1 MCLKKLHLI
10 KMYGILNH
18 YGKPM
23 EKPQLKLLGDVD
35 KLVQTTDVD
44 GSK

>member
-1 MCLKKLHLI
+1 ME
-10 KMYGILNH
+10 NQW
-18 YGKPM
+18 

-44 GSK
+44 GSGDTNFPINLASLGD